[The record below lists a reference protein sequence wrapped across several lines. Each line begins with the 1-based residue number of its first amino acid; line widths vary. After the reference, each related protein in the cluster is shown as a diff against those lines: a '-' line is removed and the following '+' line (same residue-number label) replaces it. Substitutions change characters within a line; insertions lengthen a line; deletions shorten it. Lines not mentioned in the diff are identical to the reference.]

1 MKLSLYYNEQMFFI
15 DVNKKDKKHQIIR
28 ITEENKNLIE
38 GSVCLFEMNIGGLS
52 LLSQV
57 DGTPEQA
64 ITLFTQKMGGRS
76 NIIYSLYPE
85 ANSDQTI
92 FGGLKTS
99 FKMFFD
105 QYKVSAIVPLQY
117 VLKKINPD
125 GITGIISH
133 SFSYLKEF
141 RSSVPLNTDPA
152 FSSVI
157 AYNIAE
163 AIVSFNKEKED
174 IETNLEI
181 LVETTERK
189 EAYVFSEYTNLQTEI
204 QGLRVKYI
212 DYNTLEK
219 AVENCKI
226 KIIDNISNFYKKKRN
241 RRYTLL
247 IDFVLAAII
256 AVLSINY
263 LNKQLTEMSLNS
275 AIKSLESREET
286 LNKNL
291 SEIEDQIPNITFN
304 DFEFAKTYNTLQKYT
319 TFLPEKIKY
328 VIKGDT
334 LKTTFLVDNAYLSET
349 LINEMNEEKIKYKY
363 KKTSGY
369 TFQFDIEEKN
379 GKVTSFINE
388 EKKR

>member
-1 MKLSLYYNEQMFFI
+1 MFFI

-76 NIIYSLYPE
+76 NVIYSLYPE

-256 AVLSINY
+256 VVLSINY
-263 LNKQLTEMSLNS
+263 LNKQLTEISLNS
-275 AIKSLESREET
+275 AIKSLEGREET

-388 EKKR
+388 EKRK

>member
-1 MKLSLYYNEQMFFI
+1 MFFI

-76 NIIYSLYPE
+76 NVIYSLYPE

-163 AIVSFNKEKED
+163 AIISFNKEKED

-263 LNKQLTEMSLNS
+263 LNKQLTEISLNS
-275 AIKSLESREET
+275 AIKSLEGREET

-388 EKKR
+388 EKRK

>member
-1 MKLSLYYNEQMFFI
+1 MFFI

-38 GSVCLFEMNIGGLS
+38 GSICLFEMNIGGLS

-76 NIIYSLYPE
+76 NVIYSLYPE

-219 AVENCKI
+219 AAENCKI

-263 LNKQLTEMSLNS
+263 LNKQLTEISLNS

-328 VIKGDT
+328 IIKGDT

>member
-15 DVNKKDKKHQIIR
+15 DVDKKNKKHQIIR
-28 ITEENKNLIE
+28 ITEENKNLVE
-38 GSVCLFEMNIGGLS
+38 GSVCLFEMNIGCIS

-76 NIIYSLYPE
+76 NVIYSLYPE

-92 FGGLKTS
+92 FGGLKLS

-105 QYKVSAIVPLQY
+105 QYKVASIVPLQY

-125 GITGIISH
+125 GITGIVSH

-141 RSSVPLNTDPA
+141 RSSVPLNTDPS
-152 FSSVI
+152 FSSVV

-189 EAYVFSEYTNLQTEI
+189 EAYIFSEFSNLQTEI
-204 QGLRVKYI
+204 QGLKVTYI
-212 DYNTLEK
+212 DYSALEK

-226 KIIDNISNFYKKKRN
+226 RIIDNISNFYRKKRN

-247 IDFVLAAII
+247 FDFILVAII
-256 AVLSINY
+256 GVLSVNF
-263 LNKQLTEMSLNS
+263 LQKQIKEAGLNS
-275 AIKSLESREET
+275 SIKLLEGREET

-304 DFEFAKTYNTLQKYT
+304 DFEFDKTYSTLQKYT
-319 TFLPEKIKY
+319 AFLPEKIKY

-334 LKTTFLVDNAYLSET
+334 LKTSFLVDNAYLSET

-363 KKTSGY
+363 RKTSGY

-379 GKVTSFINE
+379 GKVTSFIKE
-388 EKKR
+388 EKRK

>member
-1 MKLSLYYNEQMFFI
+1 MFFI

-76 NIIYSLYPE
+76 NVIYSLYPE

-369 TFQFDIEEKN
+369 AFQFDIEEKN

-388 EKKR
+388 EKRK

>member
-1 MKLSLYYNEQMFFI
+1 MFFI

-76 NIIYSLYPE
+76 NVIYSLYPE

-263 LNKQLTEMSLNS
+263 LNKQLTEISLNS
-275 AIKSLESREET
+275 AIKSLEGREET

-388 EKKR
+388 EKRK